1 MFTAP
6 LKDVRQ
12 AVSRGTLGSLNPTPW
27 AAMTGNCT
35 GWVTYSY
42 LIQNQFMF
50 WANAP
55 GLIVS
60 IYLNM
65 AAAKLQY
72 CDRMSSSMRSSF
84 VQLLESNRRSFVI
97 PAGEGR
103 VLGGDLDKEEE
114 GNDEQDLSDGHPSTV
129 QTFSNL
135 RKMALDITMQKTE
148 APASHEKVV
157 VGVVTIWLA
166 VISLL
171 SFLKPNLEQWKLAI
185 GIIVNI
191 NLCFFY
197 GAPLSTIFTV
207 LKTRDSSSIH
217 RWTMMM
223 NTANACFWTAFG
235 FGIMDWIIIVPN
247 GFGAI
252 LGFIQMF
259 LRLVVP
265 SRETFPSGEVERQ
278 LELSGGVT
286 DVDIEATVSASTAE
300 ASTKNG
306 SQ

>member
-1 MFTAP
+1 
-6 LKDVRQ
+6 
-12 AVSRGTLGSLNPTPW
+12 
-27 AAMTGNCT
+27 
-35 GWVTYSY
+35 
-42 LIQNQFMF
+42 
-50 WANAP
+50 
-55 GLIVS
+55 
-60 IYLNM
+60 M

-72 CDRMSSSMRSSF
+72 CDRMSSSMRTSF
-84 VQLLESNRRSFVI
+84 VQLLEANRRSFAI

-114 GNDEQDLSDGHPSTV
+114 GNDEQDFSDGHPSTV

-217 RWTMMM
+217 RVSLSISTYSKQQKSNILSLSFFAGQWTMMM

-247 GFGAI
+247 GLGAI

-265 SRETFPSGEVERQ
+265 SRETFPSSGEIERQ
-278 LELSGGVT
+278 DELSVGGT

-300 ASTKNG
+300 ASTNNG
-306 SQ
+306 S